1 MGLGTPRSPP
11 AFWAIHPM
19 AMAGYQAVVQLQEGS
34 VLAAPVLAHLWA
46 MNALG
51 SKVE

>member
-46 MNALG
+46 MHALG
-51 SKVE
+51 SEVE